1 VDYDAPG
8 TKQATMVAAN
18 EDAGYHRLIL
28 AASRDRIAR
37 VHGPEAEPYRQ
48 LYQAA
53 TNAGCRLRDWRG
65 GQHLS
70 RAAAATKLAGW
81 SRTTITLLEQG
92 LLLISDLSPQMTAS
106 LKDVGIAVGLG

>member
-1 VDYDAPG
+1 
-8 TKQATMVAAN
+8 M
-18 EDAGYHRLIL
+18 
-28 AASRDRIAR
+28 DRSAR
-37 VHGPEAEPYRQ
+37 VHGPEAKPYRQ
-48 LYQAA
+48 LYRTA

-81 SRTTITLLEQG
+81 SRTTITLMEQG

-106 LKDVGIAVGLG
+106 LKDVGIAVGLGLL